1 MGNRFSLV
9 DLKPETLVV
18 NFFFSFKLLKIK
30 RGANKVAHEIAKFC
44 FGVQSDAMLVGFV
57 PQCVVSCVTND
68 CNFLSSS
75 YMGCFTKSTY

>member
-1 MGNRFSLV
+1 MCMHICVVNKFSLV

-44 FGVQSDAMLVGFV
+44 FGVQSDAILEGSV
-57 PQCVVSCVTND
+57 PHCVVSCVTDD
-68 CNFLSSS
+68 CNSLYS
-75 YMGCFTKSTY
+75 